1 MLQTIAAALVALWL
15 LGLMAGDAMSSFI
28 HILFAAAIVLL
39 VVSINREV
47 SIYKDLKEVLR
58 AGRYNKVKME
68 GSLGGNELS

>member
-47 SIYKDLKEVLR
+47 SIYKDLKETLR
-58 AGRYNKVKME
+58 AG
-68 GSLGGNELS
+68 